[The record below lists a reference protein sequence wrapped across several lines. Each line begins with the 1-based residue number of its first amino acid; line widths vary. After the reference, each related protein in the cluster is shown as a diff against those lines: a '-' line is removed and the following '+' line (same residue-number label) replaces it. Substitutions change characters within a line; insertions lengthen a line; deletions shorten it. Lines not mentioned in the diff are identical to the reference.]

1 MGRVV
6 KRIVLGYA
14 GILLAFSIIIVLLLI
29 RTNMFNNQYESVL
42 QNVLNLNTINV
53 ETANAAGNINNGCIM
68 GQSMEEAGILA
79 RAEEMLVYL
88 DELDESIG
96 DSQEYQ
102 GNRSMVNSLRQ
113 LLLQYQ
119 SDLESI
125 AALGDGTSFPA
136 ISEEVNNVIADIRG
150 MMPSISSYC
159 NNNIT
164 MELERSAVI
173 QEEINDNFH
182 KTIYFSLGGFIVI
195 LLAAIVTCALIVRS
209 IMNPIKVLKTEITM
223 VAEGDLTKEEIHL
236 ASKDEFS
243 GLADAFNMMS
253 NNLKEI
259 IGKVVGVTSEITN
272 AALIA
277 KNTSAGSMRSSLEIT
292 HSTEDMSRRMHRQSD
307 EIESIM
313 NQMQEMKRMSLQIS
327 DDIKKIDLRTE
338 GSKNKAEEGNT
349 SIAAF
354 VLQLQQVNDTVS
366 QIAGTAEKFGNST
379 EEMNQIL
386 SGISGISQQ
395 TKLLSLN
402 ASIEAARAGEAG
414 RGFAVVAGE
423 INNLAERT
431 VELVTAISNIVE
443 ELRLSMKEMTE
454 KMELGLSQL
463 DKGNAMVAETQNK
476 FVDILTDAGR
486 TSEEIQSV
494 HRMAEGLSQ
503 SAVNVSESMVE
514 VNGTIEENTIVTD
527 QIVTIVENQTQSQKE
542 LSSKVQ
548 ILEELAENLGDATS
562 KFKIEDSSIDLPE
575 TSDAST
581 EVTASSEADTALE

>member
-14 GILLAFSIIIVLLLI
+14 VILLALSVIIMLLFI

-53 ETANAAGNINNGCIM
+53 ETANAAGSINNGCIT
-68 GQSMEEAGILA
+68 GQSLEESGILI

-88 DELDESIG
+88 DELDKSIG
-96 DSQEYQ
+96 TSQEYQ

-113 LLLQYQ
+113 LLQEYQ
-119 SDLESI
+119 SDLETI
-125 AALGDGTSFPA
+125 AALGDGTNFPS
-136 ISEEVNNVIADIRG
+136 ISEEVNNVINDIRG
-150 MMPSISSYC
+150 IMPSISSYC

-164 MELERSAVI
+164 MELARSAVV
-173 QEEINDNFH
+173 QEEINSNFH
-182 KTIYFSLGGFIVI
+182 KTIYFSLGGFIAI
-195 LLAAIVTCALIVRS
+195 LAAAIVICAFIVKS
-209 IMNPIKVLKTEITM
+209 IMRPIKVLKSEITL

-236 ASKDEFS
+236 SSKDEFS

-259 IGKVVGVTSEITN
+259 IGKVVAVTSEITN
-272 AALIA
+272 AAMIA
-277 KNTSAGSMRSSLEIT
+277 KNTSGNNMRSSLEIT
-292 HSTEDMSRRMHRQSD
+292 HSTEDISQRMHKQSN

-313 NQMQEMKRMSLQIS
+313 KQMQEMKKISLQIS
-327 DDIKKIDLRTE
+327 SDIEKIDSRTE
-338 GSKNKAEEGNT
+338 GSRDKAEEGNT

-354 VLQLQQVNDTVS
+354 VEQLQQVNHTVS
-366 QIAGTAEKFGNST
+366 QIADTADKFGNST

-386 SGISGISQQ
+386 RGISDISQQ

-423 INNLAERT
+423 INNLAEKT

-454 KMELGLSQL
+454 KMELGLKQL
-463 DKGNAMVAETQNK
+463 DKGNLMVAETQNK
-476 FVDILTDAGR
+476 FVDILTDAGQ

-494 HRMAEGLSQ
+494 HRMAEKLSQ
-503 SAVNVSESMVE
+503 NAVSVSGSMVE
-514 VNGTIEENTIVTD
+514 VNSTIEENTLVTD
-527 QIVTIVENQTQSQKE
+527 QIVTIVENQTESTKE
-542 LSSKVQ
+542 LSDKVQ
-548 ILEELAENLGDATS
+548 ILEELAVNLGEATS
-562 KFKIEDSSIDLPE
+562 KFKIEDA
-575 TSDAST
+575 DAGT
-581 EVTASSEADTALE
+581 EDNVTALPEADTASE

>member
-6 KRIVLGYA
+6 KRIVSGYA
-14 GILLAFSIIIVLLLI
+14 VILLALSIIIVLLLI

-53 ETANAAGNINNGCIM
+53 ETANAAGSINNGCIM
-68 GQSMEEAGILA
+68 GQSIEESGILLK
-79 RAEEMLVYL
+79 AEEMLGYL
-88 DELDESIG
+88 DELDKSIG
-96 DSQEYQ
+96 TSQEYQ

-119 SDLESI
+119 SDLETI
-125 AALGDGTSFPA
+125 ASLGDGTNFPP
-136 ISEEVNNVIADIRG
+136 INEEVNNVIADIRG
-150 MMPSISSYC
+150 MMPNISSYC

-164 MELERSAVI
+164 MELARSAVI
-173 QEEINDNFH
+173 QEEINVNFH
-182 KTIYFSLGGFIVI
+182 KTIYFSLGGFIGVLVAAVVI
-195 LLAAIVTCALIVRS
+195 CALIVKS
-209 IMNPIKVLKTEITM
+209 IMRPIKILKTEITL

-236 ASKDEFS
+236 SSKDEFS

-259 IGKVVGVTSEITN
+259 IGKVIGVTSEITN
-272 AALIA
+272 AAMIA
-277 KNTSAGSMRSSLEIT
+277 KNTSGSNMRSSLEIT
-292 HSTEDMSRRMHRQSD
+292 RSTEDISKRMHEQSK
-307 EIESIM
+307 EIETIM
-313 NQMQEMKRMSLQIS
+313 NQMQEMKRISLQIS
-327 DDIKKIDLRTE
+327 DDIKKIDSRTE
-338 GSKNKAEEGNT
+338 GSKSKAEEGNS

-354 VLQLQQVNDTVS
+354 VEQLRQVNYTVS

-423 INNLAERT
+423 INNLAEKT
-431 VELVTAISNIVE
+431 VELVTAISNIIE

-454 KMELGLSQL
+454 KMELGLMQL
-463 DKGNAMVAETQNK
+463 DKGNVMVAETQNK
-476 FVDILTDAGR
+476 FVDILTDAGQ

-494 HRMAEGLSQ
+494 HRMAEKLSQ
-503 SAVNVSESMVE
+503 NAVNVSGSMVE
-514 VNGTIEENTIVTD
+514 VNGTIEENTVVTD
-527 QIVTIVENQTQSQKE
+527 QIVTIVENQTASQKE
-542 LSSKVQ
+542 LSDKVQ
-548 ILEELAENLGDATS
+548 ILEELAVNLGEATS
-562 KFKIEDSSIDLPE
+562 KFKVD
-575 TSDAST
+575 
-581 EVTASSEADTALE
+581 EVLSTASSEADTVLE

>member
-14 GILLAFSIIIVLLLI
+14 VILLALSVIIMLLLI

-53 ETANAAGNINNGCIM
+53 ETANAAGSINNGCIT
-68 GQSMEEAGILA
+68 GQSLEESGILI

-88 DELDESIG
+88 DELDKSIG
-96 DSQEYQ
+96 TSQEYQ

-113 LLLQYQ
+113 LLQEYQ
-119 SDLESI
+119 SDLETI
-125 AALGDGTSFPA
+125 AALGDGTNFPS
-136 ISEEVNNVIADIRG
+136 ISEEVNNVINDIRG
-150 MMPSISSYC
+150 IMPSISSYC

-164 MELERSAVI
+164 MELARSAVV
-173 QEEINDNFH
+173 QEEINSNFH
-182 KTIYFSLGGFIVI
+182 KTIYFSLGGFIAI
-195 LLAAIVTCALIVRS
+195 LAAAIVICAFIVKS
-209 IMNPIKVLKTEITM
+209 IMRPIKVLKSEITL

-236 ASKDEFS
+236 SSKDEFS

-259 IGKVVGVTSEITN
+259 IGKVVAVTSEITN
-272 AALIA
+272 AAMIA
-277 KNTSAGSMRSSLEIT
+277 KNTSGNNMRSSLEIT
-292 HSTEDMSRRMHRQSD
+292 HSTEDISQRMHKQSN

-313 NQMQEMKRMSLQIS
+313 KQMQEMKKISLQIS
-327 DDIKKIDLRTE
+327 SDIEKIDSRTE
-338 GSKNKAEEGNT
+338 GSRNKAEEGNT

-354 VLQLQQVNDTVS
+354 VEQLQQVNHTVS
-366 QIAGTAEKFGNST
+366 QIADTADKFGNST

-386 SGISGISQQ
+386 RGISDISQQ

-423 INNLAERT
+423 INNLAEKT

-454 KMELGLSQL
+454 KMELGLKQL
-463 DKGNAMVAETQNK
+463 DKGNLMVAETQNK
-476 FVDILTDAGR
+476 FVDILTDAGQ

-494 HRMAEGLSQ
+494 HRMAEKLSQ
-503 SAVNVSESMVE
+503 NAVSVSGSMVE
-514 VNGTIEENTIVTD
+514 VNSTIEENTLVTD
-527 QIVTIVENQTQSQKE
+527 QIVTIVENQTESTKE
-542 LSSKVQ
+542 LSDKVQ
-548 ILEELAENLGDATS
+548 ILEELAVNLGEATS
-562 KFKIEDSSIDLPE
+562 KFKIEDA
-575 TSDAST
+575 DART
-581 EVTASSEADTALE
+581 EDNVTASPEADTASE